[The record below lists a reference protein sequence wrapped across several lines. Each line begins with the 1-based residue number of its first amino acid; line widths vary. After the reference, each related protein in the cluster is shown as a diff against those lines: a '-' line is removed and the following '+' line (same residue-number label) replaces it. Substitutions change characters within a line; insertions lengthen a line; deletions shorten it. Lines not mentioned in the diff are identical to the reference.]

1 MCKVQ
6 KLTDAEVAVMKILWE
21 HEDGMTIQEIVQ
33 YQEQN
38 QLSTASTAQIVKHL
52 LKKEAVRVNGFV
64 PAANVYARKFVPCF
78 SREEFG
84 AAEIQRVQQRI
95 FDNGKLQTLG
105 IAAAF
110 LGNMRKKKLSGE
122 EIEELKKLVDK
133 KTQE

>member
-1 MCKVQ
+1 
-6 KLTDAEVAVMKILWE
+6 MKILWE

-78 SREEFG
+78 SREEFA
-84 AAEIQRVQQRI
+84 AAESSSVSLTTANCRHLALQRH
-95 FDNGKLQTLG
+95 
-105 IAAAF
+105 F
-110 LGNMRKKKLSGE
+110 LAICERRS
-122 EIEELKKLVDK
+122 
-133 KTQE
+133 

>member
-52 LKKEAVRVNGFV
+52 LKVNGFV

-78 SREEFG
+78 SREEFA

-122 EIEELKKLVDK
+122 EIE
-133 KTQE
+133 